1 VTEPVANQVVN
12 GPSGSADSLGSAAA
26 GGGGGSFAV
35 SSNVT
40 LSVPPYIAAGVY
52 TDTLNINVQ

>member
-1 VTEPVANQVVN
+1 VTEPGANQTLH
-12 GPSGSADSLGSAAA
+12 GPAGSADSLGSAAA

-40 LSVPPYIAAGVY
+40 LNVPPYIAAGIY
-52 TDTLNINVQ
+52 SDTLNINVQ